1 MKNHLKIYI
10 GLSLALSL
18 GGCAYDDFQSP
29 DTEPGDAGTINIS
42 GSIEQEYNTR
52 ANDDGFADGD
62 VMGIYVV
69 DYAANKPGTL
79 LNRGNRADNVRY
91 TFNQDNN
98 SWTAAYDIY
107 WKDKHTP
114 VDIYGYYPF
123 SSPDDVN
130 AYSFSVSTNQART
143 YDNGK
148 MGDYEASDFL
158 WGKIGGAEPTTSTI
172 RLPLMHKMANAR
184 VTLVEG
190 AGFDDG
196 EWQNVSKQVL
206 VTNTIQDCIID
217 LSTGVVTN
225 AGHVSPN
232 AIIPAQKG
240 DEWRA
245 IVVPQTIPAS
255 TTLFSITI
263 DGIPYKFSKTE
274 SMTYIAGKMNNFSIR
289 VDKKL
294 NTGDYALTLI
304 GESITPWENDLVS
317 HDASAREYIVVN
329 STPGGLK
336 DAMVAANL
344 NYATIQNLKVTG
356 QIDQRDFEFMNKQM
370 SRLQALNL
378 KEVKITEYQSNAKDE
393 IPNHAFV
400 ANQTLQII
408 VFPDH
413 LSSIGNYTF
422 NYSNLVG
429 SLIIPEGVVSI
440 GEYAFRE
447 CKLLTGT
454 LTLPNSLKTI
464 GKYAFFRCNFNSP
477 LILPE
482 NLESIGADA
491 FHHCQYLYGSLKLP
505 NKLTRIEA
513 ESFGWCKNL
522 SGDLVIPGNVIEI
535 GSNAFTNIDFGGT
548 LTLHNGI
555 NRIEDYAFFGCR
567 FKGELILPR
576 NLTTIS
582 NSAFCQNNFSGQ
594 LVLPK
599 NIVAIEE
606 SAFSS
611 NFYLTGLLEIPEG
624 TISIGEHAFSQC
636 SNIESLIL
644 PVSLESIGNESF
656 KKCTGLSSIVSNST
670 IPPTI
675 QSNTFDGVPKDN
687 FTLEVP
693 ETALAQYQTTAGWRE
708 FKRIAPHHLLLCR
721 PASVCA
727 LSTEHKQTLIIDAEG
742 EWEVMSK
749 PSWCELSQT
758 SGNKKTEVTLT
769 IKATS
774 KFSSGR
780 EGDIVFCLKD
790 DDYYTHTCH
799 VNQYGFDYDEDEFIT
814 LQRATKG
821 NNGGIN
827 IVILGDG
834 YDAKDIAEGNYLAD
848 MHSQIEHFFAIEPY
862 TTYRDY
868 FNVYTAI
875 PLSNES
881 GVGSINTIR
890 NNRFNTTFTGG
901 VGLTCDETDVF
912 NYALKA
918 PTVNTNNLDQ
928 TLVILVP
935 NSTEYGGTTLMWESG
950 ATIAICPKST
960 DDYPYD
966 SRGIV
971 QHEAGGHGFG
981 KLADEY
987 IYHNAFISEC
997 KCYDCKHDDA
1007 VRHAKSLGWYD
1018 NIELHGKI
1026 HQVGWSHLI
1035 FDPRYSD
1042 IVDVFEGGFMHSRGV
1057 FRSEQTSCMNNNIP
1071 YFSTISRE
1079 SIVKRI
1085 KKYAGETY
1093 SFEEFVA
1100 NDKRGATTRSSGYES
1115 AASPN
1120 RQSFAPVIHKGKPK
1134 L

>member
-1 MKNHLKIYI
+1 
-10 GLSLALSL
+10 
-18 GGCAYDDFQSP
+18 
-29 DTEPGDAGTINIS
+29 
-42 GSIEQEYNTR
+42 
-52 ANDDGFADGD
+52 
-62 VMGIYVV
+62 
-69 DYAANKPGTL
+69 
-79 LNRGNRADNVRY
+79 
-91 TFNQDNN
+91 
-98 SWTAAYDIY
+98 Y

-172 RLPLMHKMANAR
+172 RLPLMHKMSNAR

-190 AGFDDG
+190 SGFDDG
-196 EWQNVSKQVL
+196 EWHKVSKQVL
-206 VTNTIQDCIID
+206 VTNTIQDCTID

-225 AGHVSPN
+225 VGHVSPN

-378 KEVKITEYQSNAKDE
+378 KEVKIVKYGNYEADQ
-393 IPNHAFV
+393 IPSRAFQ
-400 ANQTLQII
+400 NNKFLNII
-408 VFPDH
+408 ILPEK
-413 LSSIGNYTF
+413 LTSIGASAFENCVLT
-422 NYSNLVG
+422 G
-429 SLIIPEGVVSI
+429 SLSIPEGVIEIGVS
-440 GEYAFRE
+440 AFKS
-447 CKLLTGT
+447 CNTLTGT
-454 LTLPNSLKTI
+454 LVLPSTLKSI
-464 GKYAFFRCNFNSP
+464 GNNAFQQCLFTCQLNLPEGLEYIGSSAFHYCYNLYGN
-477 LILPE
+477 LILPQSL
-482 NLESIGADA
+482 N
-491 FHHCQYLYGSLKLP
+491 YLGGSCF
-505 NKLTRIEA
+505 NDCRH
-513 ESFGWCKNL
+513 L
-522 SGDLVIPGNVIEI
+522 SGDLVIPQNITKI
-535 GSNAFTNIDFGGT
+535 LSDSFAFTPFNGN
-548 LTLHNGI
+548 LHLHDGI
-555 NRIEDYAFFGCR
+555 ILIEREAFYNCN
-567 FKGELILPR
+567 FKGE
-576 NLTTIS
+576 
-582 NSAFCQNNFSGQ
+582 

-599 NIVAIEE
+599 NLTIISSKAFGCNRFSGNLVLPKNVLTIGT
-606 SAFSS
+606 SAFWG
-611 NFYLTGLLEIPEG
+611 NKFAGILEFPEG
-624 TISIGEHAFSQC
+624 LVNIGEEAFSRC
-636 SNIESLIL
+636 SDLEGLIL
-644 PVSLESIGNESF
+644 PKSLETIGNDAF
-656 KKCTGLSSIVSNST
+656 GRCFGLGSIVSNST

-727 LSTEHKQTLIIDAEG
+727 LSTQHKQTLIIDAEG

-780 EGDIVFCLKD
+780 EGDIVFCLKE
-790 DDYYTHTCH
+790 DDYYTHSCH

-848 MHSQIEHFFAIEPY
+848 MNQQIEHFFSIEPY

-881 GVGSINTIR
+881 GVGSVNTIR

-901 VGLTCDETDVF
+901 VGLSCDETEVF
-912 NYALKA
+912 NYVLKA

-935 NSTEYGGTTLMWESG
+935 NSTEYGGICKMWESG

-960 DDYPYD
+960 NDYPYD

-997 KCYDCKHDDA
+997 KCFDCKHDDA

-1071 YFSTISRE
+1071 YYSTISRE
-1079 SIVKRI
+1079 SIVRRI

-1100 NDKRGATTRSSGYES
+1100 NDKRGAATRSSGYES
-1115 AASPN
+1115 AASPK

-1134 L
+1134 LKLR